1 MHLQRGSE
9 GKQSRVYTCAYVKVV
24 CSSFNMWK
32 VVLLGLY
39 TVLAVRGLTK
49 GAPFQPE
56 EKWKPLDNPRNR
68 DLFFRT
74 LQAYFSGRGLDL
86 RKFPATFT
94 MNNEG
99 PRPVMFYSDPIAS
112 AFADYEERKNSFPNH
127 FKG

>member
-1 MHLQRGSE
+1 MRRPTKKGQAKAKFPDSLLISSMR
-9 GKQSRVYTCAYVKVV
+9 KVL
-24 CSSFNMWK
+24 
-32 VVLLGLY
+32 LLGLY
-39 TVLAVRGLTK
+39 VVLTVRGLAK

-94 MNNEG
+94 VNNEG
-99 PRPVMFYSDPIAS
+99 PKPVMFYSDPIAS
-112 AFADYEERKNSFPNH
+112 AFADYEERKKSFQNY

>member
-1 MHLQRGSE
+1 
-9 GKQSRVYTCAYVKVV
+9 
-24 CSSFNMWK
+24 MWK
-32 VVLLGLY
+32 VLLLGLY
-39 TVLAVRGLTK
+39 TVLAVRGLAK
-49 GAPFQPE
+49 GAPFHPE

-68 DLFFRT
+68 ELFFRT

-86 RKFPATFT
+86 TKFPATFT

-112 AFADYEERKNSFPNH
+112 AFADYEERRNSFPNS

>member
-1 MHLQRGSE
+1 
-9 GKQSRVYTCAYVKVV
+9 
-24 CSSFNMWK
+24 MWK
-32 VVLLGLY
+32 VVLLGVY
-39 TVLAVRGLTK
+39 IVLAVRGLAK
-49 GAPFQPE
+49 GAPFQAE

-86 RKFPATFT
+86 RKFPAAVTV
-94 MNNEG
+94 NNEG
-99 PRPVMFYSDPIAS
+99 PKPLMFYADPIAS

>member
-1 MHLQRGSE
+1 PSCRQFVHL
-9 GKQSRVYTCAYVKVV
+9 
-24 CSSFNMWK
+24 FDMWK

-39 TVLAVRGLTK
+39 TVLLSEDAK
-49 GAPFQPE
+49 GAPFEAE

-86 RKFPATFT
+86 RNFPATFT
-94 MNNEG
+94 VNNEG

-112 AFADYEERKNSFPNH
+112 AFADYEERKNSFPND

>member
-1 MHLQRGSE
+1 MTVWFIVSYRQSVHLFS
-9 GKQSRVYTCAYVKVV
+9 
-24 CSSFNMWK
+24 MWK

-39 TVLAVRGLTK
+39 TVVAVTGLVK

-74 LQAYFSGRGLDL
+74 LQAYFSSRGLDV
-86 RKFPATFT
+86 RKLPATFA

-99 PRPVMFYSDPIAS
+99 PRPVMLYSDPVAS
-112 AFADYEERKNSFPNH
+112 AFADYEERKNYFPNY

>member
-1 MHLQRGSE
+1 PSYR
-9 GKQSRVYTCAYVKVV
+9 QSVH
-24 CSSFNMWK
+24 SSMWK
-32 VVLLGLY
+32 GLLLGLCV
-39 TVLAVRGLTK
+39 VLAVRGLAK

-56 EKWKPLDNPRNR
+56 DKWKPLDNPRNR

-94 MNNEG
+94 VNNEG
-99 PRPVMFYSDPIAS
+99 PRLYSDPIAS
-112 AFADYEERKNSFPNH
+112 AFADYEEKKKSFQNY

>member
-1 MHLQRGSE
+1 
-9 GKQSRVYTCAYVKVV
+9 
-24 CSSFNMWK
+24 MWK
-32 VVLLGLY
+32 VVLLVLY
-39 TVLAVRGLTK
+39 AVLAVRGLAK

-86 RKFPATFT
+86 RKLPATFT
-94 MNNEG
+94 VNNEG

-112 AFADYEERKNSFPNH
+112 AFADYEERKNSFPNY

>member
-1 MHLQRGSE
+1 
-9 GKQSRVYTCAYVKVV
+9 
-24 CSSFNMWK
+24 MWK

-39 TVLAVRGLTK
+39 IVLALRGLAK

-86 RKFPATFT
+86 RRFPATVT
-94 MNNEG
+94 VNKEG
-99 PRPVMFYSDPIAS
+99 PRPLMFYADPIAS
-112 AFADYEERKNSFPNH
+112 AFADYEERKNSFPSH